1 MPRVAR
7 VVAEGMPH
15 HVIQRGNRRQQVFF
29 EKEDREYY
37 LEQLLEKSRQ
47 YDLAVWAYC
56 LMDNHVH
63 LVVVPQREESL
74 AQAIGETHKSYTR
87 MINFKKGWRGYL
99 WEGRFKSFVLDERH
113 LWACMR
119 YVERNPVRAKM
130 IERAENYAW
139 SSAKAHVDRTK
150 NALLSDCY
158 LLDEI
163 DDWAAY
169 LAENDQEEDLK
180 LFRRHGETGRP
191 LGDTGF
197 LEKLKK
203 KLGIDVGYKKP
214 GPKRA

>member
-29 EKEDREYY
+29 GDDDREYY
-37 LEQLLEKSRQ
+37 LKQLFDKCRRYEM
-47 YDLAVWAYC
+47 DIWAYC

-63 LVVVPQREESL
+63 LIVVPKKEESL
-74 AQAIGETHKSYTR
+74 AKTVGETHKFYTR

-99 WEGRFKSFVLDERH
+99 WEGRFKSFVLDEAY
-113 LWACMR
+113 LWACLR

-130 IERAENYAW
+130 VRRAEDYRW
-139 SSAKAHVDRTK
+139 SSAWAHVHRTP
-150 NALLSDCY
+150 NELLSECFV
-158 LLDEI
+158 LEEV

-169 LAENDQEEDLK
+169 LSEDEQEEDLK

-191 LGDTGF
+191 LGDANF
-197 LEKLKK
+197 LDRLKR
-203 KLGIDVGYKKP
+203 KLGIEVGYKRP
-214 GPKRA
+214 GPKIQ